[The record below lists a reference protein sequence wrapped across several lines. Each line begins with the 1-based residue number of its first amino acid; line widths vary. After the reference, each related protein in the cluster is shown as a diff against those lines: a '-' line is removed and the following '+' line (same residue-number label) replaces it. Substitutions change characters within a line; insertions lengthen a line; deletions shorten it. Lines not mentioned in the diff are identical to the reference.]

1 MRKGT
6 SLAGEVE
13 GTSMEFAAVSRP
25 FRFHE
30 LFFFE
35 SSELGNSTGN
45 LQILP
50 I

>member
-30 LFFFE
+30 LFFLEFRAWQQH
-35 SSELGNSTGN
+35 SN